1 MQLKNDLW
9 DFALNFYQQPD
20 VEQHCLALQEQY
32 KLSVNRLI
40 YACWSG
46 VNGYILPANA
56 NTNTEA
62 DDWQREF
69 THPLRQLRYGL
80 RAQKQDN
87 AELESCYQ
95 KFRQAE
101 LACEQ
106 VELALLYQQAE
117 QLQHRDASLALV
129 EENLKTYLKSKK
141 VPIDKEVT
149 GALRCFLQAANSY
162 LSTKHKE

>member
-9 DFALNFYQQPD
+9 DFALNFYQQPG
-20 VEQHCLALQEQY
+20 VEQNCLALQEQH

-40 YACWSG
+40 FACWSG
-46 VNGYILPANA
+46 VNGYSLSVDKLD
-56 NTNTEA
+56 EA
-62 DDWQREF
+62 DSWQREF
-69 THPLRQLRYGL
+69 THPLRQLRYLL
-80 RAQKQDN
+80 REEKQENSELDN
-87 AELESCYQ
+87 CYQ

-106 VELALLYQQAE
+106 VELALLYQQVE
-117 QLQHRDASLALV
+117 LLPQSEASLVLV

-149 GALRCFLQAANSY
+149 GALQCFLQAANSY